1 MERRL
6 AAILAAD
13 VVGYSRFMA
22 EDEAGTLTNLTALRE
37 HTIEPLVREHQGRVV
52 KTMGDGL
59 LVEFQSA
66 VAAVNC
72 ALAWQERCETS
83 QDGAATETRLRFRIG
98 VNLGEVVVEGT
109 DIYGDGVNVAARLE
123 GQAVPGGVCISEDVY
138 RQVRGKVSAE
148 FEDLGKKDL
157 KNIPQRVRVFQVV
170 SSTGTSAAEAPASY
184 QVRVLGRFEIV
195 GPQGPVAVRAKKLR
209 GLIAYLSATHPEPQS
224 RETLMALFWG
234 SHFDKQARQNL
245 RQSIARLKQLL
256 GPEALVIDEES
267 VGFRSH
273 LLESDIGR
281 LKRAIRDKSPVAL
294 RAAGDISSADLLAG
308 LSIAEE
314 NWSEWLESER
324 PRVHQHLVD
333 ALVLLSDLEF
343 GDGNFDAALHA
354 AERALDLDPLRE
366 DAFRSVVRALER
378 LARGS
383 DAINRY
389 VAFTERLQKELGVSP
404 AEETLALVDAMRAS
418 PPDPAPAG
426 LAALPRSPQIPAEA
440 SLAVIPFRNITK
452 DERAE
457 IIANGLAE
465 DIVTT
470 LAKIS
475 AILVVARESTRK
487 YQDEDADWEK
497 VSREQGVRHVLEGA
511 VWIVGDRV
519 RVTAHLSDATTGRQL
534 WADRFDRWFKNFLDI
549 QDEITK
555 EVVSALQV
563 ELTDGEQARI
573 WARGTEDTMAW
584 ENIVVATELIHAHH
598 RDGIPRARRLAEEA
612 TKLDPEYAAAWAAVG
627 WTYWVEGR
635 WGWADSAK
643 RFDTAVKHVERAL
656 ALDPDNPDALTLR
669 GVCAL
674 HLERFDEALAT
685 MEEAMLNAPGHAH
698 IVALTGYVHRYA
710 GDPKRVVSCMERAIR
725 LSPVHPAW
733 YESVLG
739 CGLRRLGRT
748 AQAVELLRDATQ
760 RDPDFFPALAM
771 LASLLGEI
779 GEVEEAKSVFE
790 ALQIADPTF
799 SARKWCDLCP
809 FRDDAERERE
819 FKGLMKARASA

>member
-13 VVGYSRFMA
+13 VVGYSRLMEADEEATARTLNDYREIVDGLVADHHGRVFGSAGDSVVAEFPSPVEAVRCAVDIQREIEARNVDLA
-22 EDEAGTLTNLTALRE
+22 EDR
-37 HTIEPLVREHQGRVV
+37 R
-52 KTMGDGL
+52 M
-59 LVEFQSA
+59 
-66 VAAVNC
+66 
-72 ALAWQERCETS
+72 
-83 QDGAATETRLRFRIG
+83 RLRIG
-98 VNLGEVVVEGT
+98 VNLGDVMVDG
-109 DIYGDGVNVAARLE
+109 DNLLGDGVNIAARLE
-123 GQAVPGGVCISEDVY
+123 GQAAPGGVCISEDVY

-148 FEDLGKKDL
+148 FEDLGKQHL
-157 KNIPQRVRVFQVV
+157 KNISQRVRVFRVV
-170 SSTGTSAAEAPASY
+170 AGTGASAAAAPASY
-184 QVRVLGRFEIV
+184 RVRVLGRFEIV
-195 GPQGPVAVRAKKLR
+195 GPQGPIAVRAKKLR

-245 RQSIARLKQLL
+245 RQSITRLKQLL

-273 LLESDIGR
+273 MLESDIGR
-281 LKRAIRDKSPVAL
+281 LKRAIRDKSPAAL

-343 GDGNFDAALHA
+343 GDGKFDAALHA
-354 AERALDLDPLRE
+354 AERALDVDPLRE
-366 DAFRSVVRALER
+366 DAFRLVARALER
-378 LARGS
+378 LARS
-383 DAINRY
+383 SHAINRY
-389 VAFTERLQKELGVSP
+389 VAFTERLQKELGVFP
-404 AEETLALVDAMRAS
+404 AEETRALVDAMRSS

-426 LAALPRSPQIPAEA
+426 LAALSRSPKIPAEA

-452 DERAE
+452 DDRAE

-487 YQDEDADWEK
+487 YQDESADWEK

-635 WGWADSAK
+635 WGWADSVK
-643 RFDTAVKHVERAL
+643 RFNTAAKHVERAL
-656 ALDPDNPDALTLR
+656 SLDPDNPDALTLR

-674 HLERFDEALAT
+674 HLEHFDEALAT

-710 GDPKRVVSCMERAIR
+710 GDPNRVVSCMERAIR

-733 YESVLG
+733 YETVLG
-739 CGLRRLGRT
+739 SGLRRLGRT
-748 AQAVELLRDATQ
+748 AQAVELLRDATR
-760 RDPDFFPALAM
+760 RDPDFFPALAT

-799 SARKWCDLCP
+799 SARKWCNLLP
-809 FRDDAERERE
+809 FRDGAERERE
-819 FKGLMKARASA
+819 LMGLMKAGVAA